1 MLIWQGLMPN
11 IPKRGE
17 IWLVNLDPT
26 VGSEIRKTRPV
37 VVLSS
42 DFIGRLPIKFV
53 VPITEWKPAFAGDF
67 WHIQLEPSAQN
78 SLTKASAA
86 DALQAR
92 SLDIQRFVRLM
103 GQVSSADLQ
112 EITLAI
118 VTIIEHQADG
128 EL

>member
-1 MLIWQGLMPN
+1 MLIWQGLMAN
-11 IPKRGE
+11 LPKRGE

-26 VGSEIRKTRPV
+26 VGSEIRKIRPV

-42 DFIGRLPIKFV
+42 DFIGRLPIKLV

-78 SLTKASAA
+78 GLTKDSAA

-92 SLDIQRFVRLM
+92 SVDIQRFVRLM

-118 VTIIEHQADG
+118 VTIIEHQQDG
-128 EL
+128 DE

>member
-1 MLIWQGLMPN
+1 MPQ
-11 IPKRGE
+11 RGE

-42 DFIGRLPIKFV
+42 DSIGRLPLKLV
-53 VPITEWKPAFAGDF
+53 VPITDWKPAFAADF

-78 SLTKASAA
+78 GLTKVSAA
-86 DALQAR
+86 DALQTR
-92 SLDIQRFVRLM
+92 SVDTRRFVKPL
-103 GQVSSADLQ
+103 GVISSEDLQ

-118 VTIIEHQADG
+118 VAIIEH
-128 EL
+128 